1 MIWQS
6 KWIKNSKSP
15 LVLIKFRGISNEW
28 AVHAFPTEI
37 EMKNIQ
43 MFFFFFSQRHWQHKI
58 IRIEDNVQHVTM
70 VTSDKA
76 GSAIW
81 FGRLLSDFRVKMFK
95 VNWLDVKK
103 PNTQVWNTFWW
114 FVHVIWLVKTS
125 YSAQS

>member
-6 KWIKNSKSP
+6 KWIKKSKSP

-43 MFFFFFSQRHWQHKI
+43 FFFSQRHWQHKI

-81 FGRLLSDFRVKMFK
+81 FGRLLSDLRVKMFK
-95 VNWLDVKK
+95 VHWLDVKK
-103 PNTQVWNTFWW
+103 PNTQVWNTFRW
-114 FVHVIWLVKTS
+114 FMHVIWMVKTC

>member
-6 KWIKNSKSP
+6 KWIKKSKSP

-43 MFFFFFSQRHWQHKI
+43 FFFSQRHWQHKI

-95 VNWLDVKK
+95 VHWLDVKK
-103 PNTQVWNTFWW
+103 PNTKVWNTFRW
-114 FVHVIWLVKTS
+114 FMHVNWMVKTS